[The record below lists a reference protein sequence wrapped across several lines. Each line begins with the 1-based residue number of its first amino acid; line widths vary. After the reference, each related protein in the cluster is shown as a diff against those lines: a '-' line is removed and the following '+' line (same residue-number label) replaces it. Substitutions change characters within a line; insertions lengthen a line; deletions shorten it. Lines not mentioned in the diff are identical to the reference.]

1 MTTKEK
7 EELDIVW
14 LYRIERG
21 WQFRIGESKPYA
33 HSKSFFDSGRHSDV
47 SLEEARNYRNTYLAA
62 HPALRAS
69 KTPVW
74 LQLPKHNSS
83 GILGVNYTEQVLPS
97 GNLNAAWQMTCPRPN
112 GQTPKTTRF
121 AVLKHGGETRALMLA
136 VEARREATRELMSTA
151 KSPEVVRCLQ
161 QLIGE
166 YDDIVAELKQS
177 LADGKDSELLTII
190 REARLD
196 ATSKQAQ
203 ITIRIGHHR
212 FRRLV
217 LEHWKARCAVTGA
230 DILVD
235 ASHIKPWRICSDFDR
250 INPYNGIALSPL
262 YHRAFDLRYISFAD
276 DGSILVA
283 EAFREQLLRI
293 GMNLSARITGLTEDH
308 RPYLEHHRKHIF
320 RDDLK

>member
-14 LYRIERG
+14 LYRIELG
-21 WQFRIGESKPYA
+21 WQFRIGEGKSYA

-47 SLEEARNYRNTYLAA
+47 SLEEARKYRNDYLAA
-62 HPALRAS
+62 HPELRAA

-74 LQLPKHNSS
+74 LELPKHNSS
-83 GILGVNYTEQVLPS
+83 GILGVSYTERTLPS
-97 GNLNAAWQMTCPRPN
+97 GSRNACWQMHCHRPDGSALN
-112 GQTPKTTRF
+112 LRF
-121 AVLKHGGETRALMLA
+121 PILKLGETRALMMA
-136 VEARREATRELMSTA
+136 VEARRDATRVLMDA
-151 KSPEVVRCLQ
+151 SPDTSRHVQ
-161 QLIGE
+161 QLIGQ
-166 YDDIVAELKQS
+166 YDDIIAELQQS
-177 LADGKDSELLTII
+177 LADGDDSELLKII

-196 ATSKQAQ
+196 ATSKQME
-203 ITIRIGHHR
+203 IRVRLGQHR

-217 LEHWKARCAVTGA
+217 LEHWNSRCAVTGA

-235 ASHIKPWRICSDFDR
+235 ASHIKPWRSCSNFDR

-308 RPYLEHHRKHIF
+308 QPYLEHHRKHIF
-320 RDDLK
+320 RPAGTTGN